1 MTDIGGAWSS
11 WFSQYTVMKLWDKF
25 ILLLFSFDSW
35 YVFDVQCSLRG
46 GHTIL
51 YLWLMNSTYDICI
64 SQECTPRL
72 LFEMLRRIWN
82 GCTDRRTR
90 TEAFSGLLTDPH
102 RRFSA
107 WMSQVLPWKY
117 DYIWY
122 MMVYGIIWPCFYMVY
137 GIIWPCF
144 TKSGSSSLMLLPHRD
159 TYITTIVFFACVH
172 IQYTNIKK

>member
-1 MTDIGGAWSS
+1 MTGIGAWSS

-82 GCTDRRTR
+82 GCTDRRTQ
-90 TEAFSGLLTDPH
+90 TEAFSGLLKDPH
-102 RRFSA
+102 RHFSA

-122 MMVYGIIWPCFYMVY
+122 MMVYGIIWPCF
-137 GIIWPCF
+137 
-144 TKSGSSSLMLLPHRD
+144 TKSGSSSLTLLPHRD

-172 IQYTNIKK
+172 IQYTNIKKQFL